1 MRYLQD
7 EELFGMIPQKTG
19 GRLPGNMP
27 NVGLDWVFNL
37 KNEYRDAVYDCPA
50 MPAEWKFHAKGKSQ
64 VEVDR
69 QLEEMQER
77 ELDRIRLEYHKHVD
91 AAIERFMERRNGFI
105 YNFPSAEATM
115 FKVGEDPKSFNYFKS
130 RPSGFYPAKDSDMR
144 RAQNMLEYRTP
155 GNAAQRFVCAI
166 GSALLFLLTLLW
178 QWLLDWIPALGTLR
192 TDIDAANI
200 SLVVIVV
207 LLEIFGCFLLFH
219 ALGIDDSD
227 GGGKVGKWV
236 LFAAILLIGGIAYS
250 LPLEGAQDLWF
261 CVAAK
266 WIAAVYF
273 AVLAVVYW
281 RSALN
286 LRAKQQEEI
295 RTIPQKRAR
304 YIEAFEKEFPKY
316 YRYIRLRQLWYR
328 YEYGED
334 AELPSWL
341 AILVRSAEQY
351 EKLYFELKAK

>member
-1 MRYLQD
+1 MQYLKD
-7 EELFGMIPQKTG
+7 EELFGAIPQRDG
-19 GRLPGNMP
+19 GRLPGNAP

-50 MPAEWKFHAKGKSQ
+50 MPSEWKFHAKGKSQ
-64 VEVDR
+64 AEVNLR
-69 QLEEMQER
+69 LEEMQER
-77 ELDRIRLEYHKHVD
+77 ELDRIRTEYHKYVD

-105 YNFPSAEATM
+105 YHFPSAETSM
-115 FKVGEDPKSFNYFKS
+115 FKVGEDPKYFNYFKS
-130 RPSGFYPAKDSDMR
+130 RPSGFYPAKDSEMR
-144 RAQNMLEYRTP
+144 RAQNALEHRTSGSVP
-155 GNAAQRFVCAI
+155 LRMVCAVA
-166 GSALLFLLTLLW
+166 SAVLFLQTLLW
-178 QWLLDWIPALGTLR
+178 QCLLDWIPALSTWR

-200 SLVVIVV
+200 GLVVIIA
-207 LLEIFGCFLLFH
+207 LLEIVGCFMLFY
-219 ALGIDDSD
+219 ALGIDDTD

-236 LFAAILLIGGIAYS
+236 LFAAILLVGGIAYS

-266 WIAAVYF
+266 WIATVYF

-286 LRAKQQEEI
+286 LQATQREEI
-295 RTIPQKRAR
+295 RTIPQKQAR
-304 YIEAFEKEFPKY
+304 YIEAFEQEFPKY
-316 YRYIRLRQLWYR
+316 YRYIRLRQLWYI

-341 AILVRSAEQY
+341 SSLVRSAEGY
-351 EKLYFELKAK
+351 EKLYFELKK